1 MRALFSSTRGTG
13 HLHPLLP
20 YAKGLFA
27 AGHEVL
33 VAGPQ
38 DLREALLGAGLEHAP
53 FGHPGDEGLAPIW
66 ARSRTTPAEE
76 QPALFI
82 REIFAGANA
91 RAALPGLLET
101 IRAWQPRLI
110 IRDSAE
116 FAAVVAAE
124 VASVPHVRVAV
135 HGRLM
140 EEQFCSLSAAPVDT
154 LRVAA
159 GLPADAGASLRAE
172 PIFTAFPESFE
183 GPASNG
189 ASGAI
194 HRVGPGA
201 AAPRSAGSGWQPD
214 GDGLPLVYITF
225 GTIATTVPEA
235 LVLYQTAI
243 AAVAGLPVRALLT
256 TGRGFDVGK
265 LGPIPANLRVEAWVP
280 QAEVFPHTAVLVC
293 HGGSGTVL
301 GGLAAGIPQV
311 IVPLGADQPQNAQSM
326 AAIGAGLA
334 LTKPDAA
341 TLRAAIQRVLDD
353 AGFRRVARSVSAE
366 MAAMPGIDD
375 AVRALLELAAR

>member
-1 MRALFSSTRGTG
+1 VRVLFSSTRGTG

-20 YAKGLFA
+20 YAKALVA
-27 AGHEVL
+27 KGHEVL
-33 VAGPQ
+33 VAAPP
-38 DLREALLGAGLEHAP
+38 DLREAVLGAGLEHAS
-53 FGHPGDEGLAPIW
+53 FGHPGDEGLAPLW
-66 ARSRTTPAEE
+66 ARLRSTPAEE
-76 QPALFI
+76 QAAFFI
-82 REIFAGANA
+82 REIFAGANP

-110 IRDSAE
+110 VRDSAE
-116 FAAVVAAE
+116 LAAVVAAE
-124 VASVPHVRVAV
+124 VAGVPHVRVAV

-140 EEQFCSLSAAPVDT
+140 EEQFCSLAAAPVDT

-159 GLPADAGASLRAE
+159 ALAADDGASLRAE

-189 ASGAI
+189 ASPAA

-201 AAPRSAGSGWQPD
+201 AAPPSPGSGWQPD
-214 GDGLPLVYITF
+214 GDGPPLVYITF
-225 GTIATTVPEA
+225 GTVATTVPEA

-243 AAVAGLPVRALLT
+243 AAVADLPVRALLT
-256 TGRGFDVGK
+256 TGRGFEVGR
-265 LGPIPANLRVEAWVP
+265 LGAIPANLQVEAWVP

-311 IVPLGADQPQNAQSM
+311 VVPLGADQPHNARCM

-334 LTKPDAA
+334 LTNPDAA

-353 AGFRRVARSVSAE
+353 AGFRRVARAVSAE
-366 MAAMPGIDD
+366 MAALPGIDD
-375 AVRALLELAAR
+375 AVRALLELATR